1 MEIVLLED
9 VPHLG
14 SMGEIVE
21 VKPGY
26 GRNYLIPNGLAEI
39 ATRSNK
45 AHMEHRLNVIRLRR
59 EEMREAAQHQGKS
72 LDGLS
77 ITLARRAGEDM
88 RLFGS
93 VTNRD
98 IEEMLESMDYEIERR
113 RIMLST
119 PIKELGIYKVPIKL
133 HADVTA
139 EVLVWVAQV

>member
-1 MEIVLLED
+1 MEIILLED

-26 GRNYLIPNGLAEI
+26 GRNYLIPQGLAEI
-39 ATRSNK
+39 ATRGNK
-45 AHMEHRLNVIRLRR
+45 AHMEHQLDVIRQRR
-59 EEMREAAQHQGKS
+59 EQLKESAQEKGQAI
-72 LDGLS
+72 DGLS
-77 ITLARRAGEDM
+77 ITLARRAGEDG

-98 IEEMLESMDYEIERR
+98 IEDALASMDLEVERR
-113 RIMLST
+113 RIMLPDT
-119 PIKELGIYKVPIKL
+119 VKQLGIYKVPIKL

-139 EVLVWVAQV
+139 DLFVWVAAI